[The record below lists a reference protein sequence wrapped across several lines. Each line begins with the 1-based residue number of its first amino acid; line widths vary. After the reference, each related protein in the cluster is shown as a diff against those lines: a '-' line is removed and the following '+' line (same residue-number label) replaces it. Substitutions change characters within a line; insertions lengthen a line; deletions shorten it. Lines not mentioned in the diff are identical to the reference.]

1 MLGIYLMGGFPECQ
15 HILKQHLVYI
25 VVLTTYVGAN
35 QRLLFTI
42 QKVITIYYSVGRL
55 VFLTRLKKVPCL
67 LTHDVT
73 ILRNR
78 HRVHSCQ

>member
-42 QKVITIYYSVGRL
+42 QKVITIDMLAFREPPH
-55 VFLTRLKKVPCL
+55 KINP
-67 LTHDVT
+67 
-73 ILRNR
+73 
-78 HRVHSCQ
+78 